1 MSSTIVVAGVTSL
14 YMAMPVPDF
23 PLPYASQRFP
33 EWMRVEVSGA
43 ACHIASTVHTLG
55 DEARLCTLVGE
66 DLAGEAIN
74 TSLRA
79 RGLWGPGVVT
89 APRSSLGVVLVA
101 SNGRRSGHPYVAAV
115 NTVEYPVE
123 VFRCLLHG
131 ADLAV
136 LTNTA
141 FVRPLLEH
149 ARERHVPI
157 AVDVHLITDVDDA
170 YNRPWLEVAD
180 IIFCS
185 HERLPCPPRQWVA
198 KIFQRYPGCAVA
210 AVGLGGRGC
219 VMGLTDGSLVEAVA
233 IAPRGVVSTAGAGD
247 ALFASFVHSWLATGN
262 PMAAL
267 EDAVLHAG
275 WKVGDTFPG
284 ATSLTAVELA
294 QLRESHPVAMFLGRW
309 DSQRMT
315 ARRGSA
321 SHDSNQTRP

>member
-14 YMAMPVPDF
+14 YMAMPVMDF

-33 EWMRVEVSGA
+33 AWMRAEVAGA
-43 ACHIASTVHTLG
+43 ACHIASTLHTLG

-66 DLAGEAIN
+66 DLAGQAIR

-79 RGLWGPGVVT
+79 RGLWGPGAVT
-89 APRSSLGVVLVA
+89 APQSSLGVVLVA
-101 SNGRRSGHPYVAAV
+101 SNGQRSGHPYVAGV
-115 NTVEYPVE
+115 NTVQYPVE
-123 VFRCLLHG
+123 VFRRLVHG

-136 LTNTA
+136 LTNAA
-141 FVRPLLEH
+141 FVRPLLGS
-149 ARERHVPI
+149 ACERGVPI

-185 HERLPCPPRQWVA
+185 HERLPCSAREWVA
-198 KIFQRYPGCAVA
+198 KIFHRYPGCSVA

-219 VMGLTDGSLVEAVA
+219 VVGLGDGALIKVAAV
-233 IAPRGVVSTAGAGD
+233 APRGVVNTAGAGD
-247 ALFASFVHSWLATGN
+247 ALFASFVHSWLATRN
-262 PMAAL
+262 PVAAL

-275 WKVGDTFPG
+275 WKVGGTFPG

-294 QLRESHPVAMFLGRW
+294 RLRETHSVNTVLGRW
-309 DSQRMT
+309 DT
-315 ARRGSA
+315 
-321 SHDSNQTRP
+321 PE

>member
-1 MSSTIVVAGVTSL
+1 MSSSIVVVGVTSL
-14 YMAMPVPDF
+14 YMAMPVADF
-23 PLPYASQRFP
+23 PLPYVPEQFP
-33 EWMRVEVSGA
+33 GWMRAEVSGA
-43 ACHIASTVHTLG
+43 ACHIASTLHTLG

-66 DLAGEAIN
+66 DLAGEAISM
-74 TSLRA
+74 SLRA

-89 APRSSLGVVLVA
+89 APQSSLGVVLVA
-101 SNGRRSGHPYVAAV
+101 PNGQRSGHPYVAAV

-123 VFRCLLHG
+123 VFRRLVRG

-141 FVRPLLEH
+141 FVRPLLER
-149 ARERHVPI
+149 ACEEGVPI
-157 AVDVHLITDVDDA
+157 AVDVHLITDVDDT

-198 KIFQRYPGCAVA
+198 KIFHRYPGCAVA
-210 AVGLGGRGC
+210 AVGLGGRGS
-219 VMGLTDGSLVEAVA
+219 VMGLADGVLVEVAA

-247 ALFASFVHSWLATGN
+247 ALFASFVHSWLTARN
-262 PMAAL
+262 PVAAL

-284 ATSLTAVELA
+284 ATSLTDMELA
-294 QLRESHPVAMFLGRW
+294 RLRESHPVVTVLDRW
-309 DSQRMT
+309 DT
-315 ARRGSA
+315 GS
-321 SHDSNQTRP
+321 

>member
-14 YMAMPVPDF
+14 YMAMPVAEF

-33 EWMRVEVSGA
+33 EWMRAEVSGA
-43 ACHIASTVHTLG
+43 ACHIAGTLRTFG
-55 DEARLCTLVGE
+55 DEARLCTLVGK
-66 DLAGEAIN
+66 DLAGAAIG
-74 TSLRA
+74 TALRA

-101 SNGRRSGHPYVAAV
+101 SDGRRSGHPYVAAV

-123 VFRCLLHG
+123 VFRHLVEG

-141 FVRPLLEH
+141 FVRPLLGV
-149 ARERHVPI
+149 ARERDVPI
-157 AVDVHLITDVDDA
+157 AVDVHLITEVDDA

-180 IIFCS
+180 VIFCS
-185 HERLPCPPRQWVA
+185 HERLSCSPKRWVA
-198 KIFQRYPGCAVA
+198 RIFQRYPGCAVA

-219 VMGLTDGSLVEAVA
+219 VMGLADGALIEVAAV
-233 IAPRGVVSTAGAGD
+233 APRGVVSTAGAGD
-247 ALFASFVHSWLATGN
+247 ALFASFLHSWLATGN
-262 PMAAL
+262 PVAAL

-284 ATSLTAVELA
+284 ATSLTVAELA
-294 QLRESHPVAMFLGRW
+294 RLRDGRPATTVLGRW
-309 DSQRMT
+309 DT
-315 ARRGSA
+315 GE
-321 SHDSNQTRP
+321 

>member
-14 YMAMPVPDF
+14 YMAMPVAEF
-23 PLPYASQRFP
+23 PLPYEAQRFP
-33 EWMRVEVSGA
+33 EWMRAEVSGA
-43 ACHIASTVHTLG
+43 ACHIASTLHTLG
-55 DEARLCTLVGE
+55 DEARLCTLVGQ
-66 DLAGEAIN
+66 DLAGEAID
-74 TSLRA
+74 TALRA
-79 RGLWGPGVVT
+79 RGLRGPGVVT

-101 SNGRRSGHPYVAAV
+101 SDGRRSGHPYVAAV
-115 NTVEYPVE
+115 NTVEYPIE
-123 VFRCLLHG
+123 VFRGLIAG

-141 FVRPLLEH
+141 FVRPLLGH
-149 ARERHVPI
+149 ARERGVPI

-185 HERLPCPPRQWVA
+185 HERLPYPPRQWMA

-219 VMGLTDGSLVEAVA
+219 VMGVADGALVKVEAV
-233 IAPRGVVSTAGAGD
+233 APRGVVSTAGAGD
-247 ALFASFVHSWLATGN
+247 ALFASFVHSWLATRN
-262 PMAAL
+262 PVTAL

-284 ATSLTAVELA
+284 ATSLTAAELA
-294 QLRESHPVAMFLGRW
+294 RLRESHPVTTFLDRW
-309 DSQRMT
+309 D
-315 ARRGSA
+315 G
-321 SHDSNQTRP
+321 DG